1 VTVREAHE
9 GDLPRH
15 ATITTGLLVAV
26 FCGGMAGAVARV
38 EAGRLLDPGGWPWPT
53 LLVNLA
59 GTFLLGIF
67 ATTFQERLHPATL
80 REALLGPGFCGAL
93 TTFSTLQVELIR
105 MADHGRLGAAVAY
118 GAVTVAGGLAAVSLG
133 TAVARWA

>member
-15 ATITTGLLVAV
+15 ATITAALLVAV
-26 FCGGMAGAVARV
+26 FCGGMIGAVARV
-38 EAGRLLDPGGWPWPT
+38 EAGRLLDPGMWPWPT
-53 LLVNLA
+53 LLVNMA
-59 GTFLLGIF
+59 GTFLLGLF

-80 REALLGPGFCGAL
+80 REALLGPGLCGAL

-105 MADHGRLGAAVAY
+105 MADHGRPGAAAAY
-118 GAVTVAGGLAAVSLG
+118 GAVTLAGGLATVSLG